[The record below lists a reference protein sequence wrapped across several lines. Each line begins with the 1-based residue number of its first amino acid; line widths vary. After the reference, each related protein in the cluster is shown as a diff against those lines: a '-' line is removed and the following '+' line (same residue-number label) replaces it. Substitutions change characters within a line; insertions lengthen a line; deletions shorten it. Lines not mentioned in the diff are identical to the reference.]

1 MKKIVSIITVLL
13 AVLFVQAQTIT
24 QNGVSY
30 RYNGKNPRTPIGGV
44 YIKPV
49 TADNGVVSNASNGSF
64 SVVLKNL
71 KMGSRIGNVKV
82 TKQGM
87 MVFNQQAV
95 DEWNVRKDPLC
106 LILCD
111 ANEFQK
117 QKKNLIAIGERQA
130 KLKYDKKLA
139 ELKKKN
145 EAQQLQI
152 DDYYNKLDSLEKEY
166 QNALKHMDEY
176 ADVFARIDESEVD
189 TLAQRAIE
197 LFNKGEIDESIRLFE
212 QGNYMKKLDDALH
225 TKAQAQ
231 NLRNVAD
238 SAEALADKDI
248 EEYVKSI
255 KAQVS
260 AYQVRNNYEKV
271 GELLKGMADKL
282 QTSDAIWDYILFC
295 KMQNKFKEE
304 ELYSY
309 KIFQLIEQGNYQKK
323 EILLLPLY
331 ISLGDLS
338 CNLQDFS
345 DSENILKTALEICCR
360 QSKDNPDLEPGLLF
374 IYKSLG
380 QLYQKMHRLGESEAM
395 YKSELEVYE
404 RLSKNNPKVYEPE
417 LADLYVNLGVLYY
430 DLHRFSDSEAMYKSA
445 LEIRK
450 RLAVDNPKVHEPELA
465 TSYNNLGVLYN
476 NLQRFSDSEAM
487 YKSALEIQ
495 KRLATDNP
503 KAYEPELASSY
514 NNLGILYCDIKRF
527 SDSEAM
533 HKSALEISKRLA
545 IDYPKAYEEDLA
557 SSYNNL
563 GNLYYDTERFNDSEA
578 MYKSALEIRKRL
590 ATDNPKVYEP
600 ELATSYNN
608 LGVLYNDLQRFSD
621 SEAMYKSALEIRKR
635 LAVDSPKVYEP
646 GLATSYNNLGNLYY
660 DTKRFNDSEIM
671 EKSSLE
677 ILEHLSKDNPDVYES
692 NIATCYDKLG
702 SIYSKM
708 QRFTDSETMYKL
720 ALEIRKRLSKNNPK
734 VYDGNLAAS
743 YNNLGVLYCTIQR
756 YTDSEAMYK
765 LALEIRKR
773 LATDNPKAYEED
785 LASSYNNLGLLY
797 RKILRFS
804 DSETMYKLALEII
817 ERLSKDNPKD
827 YEDDLIGYYTNLGN
841 LYRATER
848 FGDSEKIFLSC
859 LDIYSKMYENNPQSY
874 GKKMANLYYNIG
886 TIRTKNRKNIMA
898 INAFENSLKLIKKN
912 AIREKEDS
920 ALYAVNLQELI
931 KLYNSEKNYEAAY
944 NYNAELLKILKS
956 DYLVN
961 PEKFKNAYT
970 VFLSSQS
977 FYTNLLGKF
986 KEGETYCLEALQVD
1000 STKHI
1005 AYTNLAAALLFQG
1018 KIEEAE
1024 KIYRQYKA
1032 EFKDGFLDDFA
1043 EYERLQVIPKEY
1055 MADVERIKAMLQE

>member
-130 KLKYDKKLA
+130 KKKYDKKLA
-139 ELKKKN
+139 ELKKRN

-176 ADVFARIDESEVD
+176 ADVFARIDESEID

-248 EEYVKSI
+248 EECVKSI

-260 AYQVRNNYEKV
+260 AYQVKNDYEKV
-271 GELLKGMADKL
+271 GELLKGMADRL
-282 QTSDAIWDYILFC
+282 QTLDAIWDYILFC

-331 ISLGDLS
+331 ITLGDLS

-503 KAYEPELASSY
+503 KAYEPGLASSY
-514 NNLGILYCDIKRF
+514 NNLGILYRDIKRF

-533 HKSALEISKRLA
+533 HKSALEIRKRLA

-590 ATDNPKVYEP
+590 ATDNPK
-600 ELATSYNN
+600 A
-608 LGVLYNDLQRFSD
+608 F
-621 SEAMYKSALEIRKR
+621 
-635 LAVDSPKVYEP
+635 
-646 GLATSYNNLGNLYY
+646 
-660 DTKRFNDSEIM
+660 
-671 EKSSLE
+671 
-677 ILEHLSKDNPDVYES
+677 
-692 NIATCYDKLG
+692 
-702 SIYSKM
+702 
-708 QRFTDSETMYKL
+708 
-720 ALEIRKRLSKNNPK
+720 
-734 VYDGNLAAS
+734 
-743 YNNLGVLYCTIQR
+743 
-756 YTDSEAMYK
+756 
-765 LALEIRKR
+765 
-773 LATDNPKAYEED
+773 EED
-785 LASSYNNLGLLY
+785 LACSYNNLGLLY

-841 LYRATER
+841 LYSATER

-1024 KIYRQYKA
+1024 KIYRQYKP

>member
-130 KLKYDKKLA
+130 KKKYDKKLA

-176 ADVFARIDESEVD
+176 ADVFARIDESEID

-282 QTSDAIWDYILFC
+282 QTLEAIWNYVDFC
-295 KMQNKFKEE
+295 SMQNEFKEE
-304 ELYSY
+304 ELYLQKFLQITKKVKFQNQEVLLATAYSY
-309 KIFQLIEQGNYQKK
+309 LGN
-323 EILLLPLY
+323 LY
-331 ISLGDLS
+331 S
-338 CNLQDFS
+338 CTQRFN
-345 DSENILKTALEICCR
+345 
-360 QSKDNPDLEPGLLF
+360 
-374 IYKSLG
+374 
-380 QLYQKMHRLGESEAM
+380 ESET
-395 YKSELEVYE
+395 
-404 RLSKNNPKVYEPE
+404 
-417 LADLYVNLGVLYY
+417 
-430 DLHRFSDSEAMYKSA
+430 MYKSA
-445 LEIRK
+445 LDYFRHWSKDTMIFFES
-450 RLAVDNPKVHEPELA
+450 ALA
-465 TSYNNLGVLYN
+465 TSYDNLGTLYHKIK
-476 NLQRFSDSEAM
+476 RFKDCEIM
-487 YKSALEIQ
+487 YKLALEIRNQ
-495 KRLATDNP
+495 LATDNP

-514 NNLGILYCDIKRF
+514 NNLG
-527 SDSEAM
+527 
-533 HKSALEISKRLA
+533 
-545 IDYPKAYEEDLA
+545 
-557 SSYNNL
+557 
-563 GNLYYDTERFNDSEA
+563 NLYYDIKRFNDSEA
-578 MYKSALEIRKRL
+578 MH
-590 ATDNPKVYEP
+590 
-600 ELATSYNN
+600 
-608 LGVLYNDLQRFSD
+608 
-621 SEAMYKSALEIRKR
+621 KSALEIRKR
-635 LAVDSPKVYEP
+635 LAVDNPKAYEPVLSTTYSNLGNLYKDTKKFHDSEEMHKAALEMRKQLAKEYPKVYEP
-646 GLATSYNNLGNLYY
+646 DLANSYNNLGVLYEDIQRFNDCETMLKAALEIRKRLAKDNPKVYEPDLAYSYNNLGNLYC
-660 DTKRFNDSEIM
+660 DTQRFDTCEIM
-671 EKSSLE
+671 YKAALEIQKQLIKDNPKVYEPDLAIFYNNLGNLYCDTQRFDTCEIMYKAALEIRKRLVKENPKVYEPDLADSYNNIGELYYNIQRFCDCETMYKAALEIRKRLAKDSPKNYEPDLAISYNNLGALYHQTRNFIECEAAYKSALS
-677 ILEHLSKDNPDVYES
+677 ILEHLSKDNPKVYEPDLAIS
-692 NIATCYDKLG
+692 YNNLG
-702 SIYSKM
+702 NLYRDT
-708 QRFTDSETMYKL
+708 QRFTDSEIML
-720 ALEIRKRLSKNNPK
+720 DFCSKI
-734 VYDGNLAAS
+734 YSNL
-743 YNNLGVLYCTIQR
+743 Y
-756 YTDSEAMYK
+756 E
-765 LALEIRKR
+765 
-773 LATDNPKAYEED
+773 DNP
-785 LASSYNNLGLLY
+785 LLY
-797 RKILRFS
+797 RKGFAYICYL
-804 DSETMYKLALEII
+804 
-817 ERLSKDNPKD
+817 
-827 YEDDLIGYYTNLGN
+827 LGISRIKN
-841 LYRATER
+841 
-848 FGDSEKIFLSC
+848 
-859 LDIYSKMYENNPQSY
+859 
-874 GKKMANLYYNIG
+874 KK
-886 TIRTKNRKNIMA
+886 TKEA
-898 INAFENSLKLIKKN
+898 INAFEKSLTIIINGK
-912 AIREKEDS
+912 EKEKSELLYTENLAELSVLYS
-920 ALYAVNLQELI
+920 A
-931 KLYNSEKNYEAAY
+931 EKKYETAY
-944 NYNAELLKILKS
+944 NYNTELLELRKNYYFAEPANYKN
-956 DYLVN
+956 DYSSTLVN
-961 PEKFKNAYT
+961 
-970 VFLSSQS
+970 QS
-977 FYTNLLGKF
+977 FNANLLGKF

-1024 KIYRQYKA
+1024 KIYRQYKL

>member
-82 TKQGM
+82 AKQGM

-189 TLAQRAIE
+189 TLAQRAME

-260 AYQVRNNYEKV
+260 AYQVKNDYEKV

-282 QTSDAIWDYILFC
+282 QTLEAIWDYILFC

-309 KIFQLIEQGNYQKK
+309 KIFQLIEKGKYQKK

-331 ISLGDLS
+331 MSLGELS
-338 CNLQDFS
+338 YNLKDFS
-345 DSENILKTALEICCR
+345 DSENLLKAAQEACR
-360 QSKDNPDLEPGLLF
+360 RHSKDAPDSFDPGLLF
-374 IYKSLG
+374 IYGSFG
-380 QLYQKMHRLGESEAM
+380 NLYKKTQRFGESEAM
-395 YKSELEVYE
+395 YKSALEVYE
-404 RLSKNNPKVYEPE
+404 HLSKNNENDYKTT
-417 LADLYVNLGVLYY
+417 LAIIYDNLGALYN
-430 DLHRFSDSEAMYKSA
+430 DLKRFCDSEAMSKSA

-450 RLAVDNPKVHEPELA
+450 RLAVDNPK
-465 TSYNNLGVLYN
+465 
-476 NLQRFSDSEAM
+476 
-487 YKSALEIQ
+487 
-495 KRLATDNP
+495 
-503 KAYEPELASSY
+503 AYEPELAFSY
-514 NNLGILYCDIKRF
+514 NNLGNLYCDIKRF

-533 HKSALEISKRLA
+533 HKSALEIQKRLA

-563 GNLYYDTERFNDSEA
+563 GNLYYDTKRFNDSEA

-590 ATDNPKVYEP
+590 ATDNPKAYE
-600 ELATSYNN
+600 EDLASSYNN
-608 LGVLYNDLQRFSD
+608 LGNLYSDNKRFKD
-621 SEAMYKSALEIRKR
+621 SEIMFKSALEIRKR

-692 NIATCYDKLG
+692 DIATCYDKLG

-734 VYDGNLAAS
+734 VYDGNLADS

-765 LALEIRKR
+765 LALGMRNQ

-841 LYRATER
+841 LYSATER

-859 LDIYSKMYENNPQSY
+859 LDIYSKMYENNPQLY

-886 TIRTKNRKNIMA
+886 SIRTKNRKNIMA

-912 AIREKEDS
+912 AIREKEDT

-977 FYTNLLGKF
+977 FYANLLGKF
-986 KEGETYCLEALQVD
+986 KEGEKFSLEALQVD

-1024 KIYRQYKA
+1024 KIYRQYKS
-1032 EFKDGFLDDFA
+1032 EFKDGFLGDFA